1 LNTVV
6 EQSLPADTVINGLKD
21 QVTLYV
27 CSEVVSQSKYKTLI
41 YVTSTPT
48 VTGTIPPTSTPKAT
62 LVERPQTD
70 VEQFLAML
78 RFENRSKAE
87 ELISV

>member
-1 LNTVV
+1 MEFPEETLKQTARITVLFV
-6 EQSLPADTVINGLKD
+6 
-21 QVTLYV
+21 
-27 CSEVVSQSKYKTLI
+27 
-41 YVTSTPT
+41 
-48 VTGTIPPTSTPKAT
+48 STPKAT

-78 RFENRSKAE
+78 RFENRSKVE

>member
-1 LNTVV
+1 LW
-6 EQSLPADTVINGLKD
+6 LPGDFCFA
-21 QVTLYV
+21 
-27 CSEVVSQSKYKTLI
+27 KTPLRS
-41 YVTSTPT
+41 YTRDKNKHTNWWAYFY
-48 VTGTIPPTSTPKAT
+48 TPKAT

-78 RFENRSKAE
+78 RFENRSKVE